1 VLAKPGASHLFAVV
15 LCALLPPA
23 QAARAE
29 LTGEE
34 ILKRAIA
41 VRDGV
46 MDFTV
51 TAAVDLHLQDSE
63 LPDNR
68 ARVYFKR
75 PDKFRIEPLSGIVA
89 IPKEALVPNRLQ
101 GFLHADADI
110 KLVQTTNSASGKTY
124 ALQVRSRSDPDLG
137 HLRVWVNGGNWTLE
151 RMEAYEAGRDRPVM
165 RIEWQHAK
173 VDGRYWMPTRIT
185 CQMDREAGGGM
196 RALKGTAEIRLTGY
210 RVNSNLPDKVFET
223 PPARSPR
230 RAGRLRHRP

>member
-1 VLAKPGASHLFAVV
+1 VLAKTRATHLLAVV
-15 LCALLPPA
+15 LCALLPRA

-29 LTGEE
+29 LSGEE

-46 MDFTV
+46 QDFTV
-51 TAAVDLHLQDSE
+51 IAAVDLHLQDAE

-75 PDKFRIEPLSGIVA
+75 PDKFRVEPLSGIVA

-101 GFLHADADI
+101 GFLHTDADI
-110 KLVQTTNSASGKTY
+110 KLVRTADSASGKVYTVE
-124 ALQVRSRSDPDLG
+124 VRSRSDPDLG
-137 HLRVWVNGGNWTLE
+137 HLRVWVNGVNWTLQ
-151 RMEAYEAGRDRPVM
+151 RMEAYEAGRDQPVM
-165 RIEWQHAK
+165 RMEWRYVK
-173 VDGRYWMPTRIT
+173 VDGRYWMPATIT

-223 PPARSPR
+223 PPAQSPR
-230 RAGRLRHRP
+230 RRGRFRHRP